1 MNFEKPIDRLSRH
14 LLKLPRVVKR
24 LLVLLLDA
32 TFCVLTV
39 WLAYYLRIGE
49 FISLSSQT
57 EFAVGANLAIGIS
70 IVLSFPIFLVA
81 GLYRAVFRYSS
92 LPALVSI
99 AWAVGLFGIFFAVI
113 FTVIGM
119 DGVPRTVGIIQPI
132 LLFLFVGASRAFA
145 RFWLGDQHKR
155 VLRRAARQ
163 KVLIYGAGHAGQHVA
178 AALAN
183 DSDLR
188 IVGFLDDDKY
198 LHDQMIN
205 GRQVYNPKN
214 LASIVRSLR
223 VSHVLLAMPSIPRY
237 RRHEILNEIRRVQV
251 SVRSVPGVS
260 DLAQGRISFSDLRE
274 LDLDDLLGRETAAPI
289 QALLAKNVIGKTIA
303 VTGAGGSIGGELCR
317 QIMSIGPSKL
327 ILIEQSEF
335 SLYEIHKELDE
346 RYSNANAELI
356 PILASVQD
364 ESRMQDILFRWQPST
379 LYHAAAYKHV
389 PLVEYNSAEG
399 IKNNVLGTLCTA
411 KAAIAARVSDFVL
424 ISTDKAVRP
433 TSIMGA
439 SKRLAEMILQ
449 GLAELRP
456 VTTFSIV
463 RFGNV
468 LDSSGSVVPKF
479 RQQIRSGGPVTVT
492 HPEVTRFFMT
502 IPEAAQLVIQAGAMA
517 DGGDVFVLNMGNPI
531 YILDLA
537 RRMVELSGLTV
548 RDKDNL
554 EGDIEIQF
562 TGLRPGEKLYEEPLT
577 VDNPGQTIH
586 PRIFRAREGF
596 VPWAELTG
604 QLAPLEVAI
613 RNNDVT
619 SIRRRMEEIVQ
630 GYAPQGKMVDSLLA
644 NSE

>member
-1 MNFEKPIDRLSRH
+1 MNFDKPINRLSRY
-14 LLKLPRVVKR
+14 LLKLPRAVKR

-32 TFCVLTV
+32 SLCVLTV

-57 EFAVGANLAIGIS
+57 EFAVGATLAIGIS
-70 IVLSFPIFLVA
+70 IVLSLPIFLVA
-81 GLYRAVFRYSS
+81 GLYSAVFRYSS
-92 LPALVSI
+92 WPALLSI

-113 FTVIGM
+113 FTVIGV

-132 LLFLFVGASRAFA
+132 LLLFFVGASRAFA
-145 RFWLGDQHKR
+145 RFWLGDQYGR
-155 VLRRAARQ
+155 VLGRAARQ
-163 KVLIYGAGHAGQHVA
+163 KVLIYGAGHAGQQVA
-178 AALAN
+178 SALA
-183 DSDLR
+183 SGSELQV
-188 IVGFLDDDKY
+188 VGFLDDEKY
-198 LHDQMIN
+198 LHGQMIN
-205 GRQVYNPKN
+205 GRRVYNPTD
-214 LASIVRSLR
+214 LAPVVRLLGIK
-223 VSHVLLAMPSIPRY
+223 HVLLAMPSISRH
-237 RRHEILNEIRRVQV
+237 RRNEILNEIRRVQV
-251 SVRSVPGVS
+251 SVRTVPSVS
-260 DLAQGRISFSDLRE
+260 DLAQGKISFSELRE
-274 LDLDDLLGRETAAPI
+274 LDLDDLLGREIAIPT
-289 QALLAKNVIGKTIA
+289 QALLAKNVIGKTVA

-327 ILIEQSEF
+327 LLIEQSEF

-389 PLVEYNSAEG
+389 HLVEYNSAEG

-433 TSIMGA
+433 TNIMGA

-456 VTTFSIV
+456 VTNFSIV

-479 RQQIRSGGPVTVT
+479 RQQIRNGGPVTVT

-517 DGGDVFVLNMGNPI
+517 DRGDVFVLNMGNPI

-537 RRMVELSGLTV
+537 RRMIELSGLTV

-554 EGDIEIQF
+554 EGDIEIKF
-562 TGLRPGEKLYEEPLT
+562 TGLRSGEKLYEEPLT
-577 VDNPGQTIH
+577 ADNPGQTIH
-586 PRIFRAREGF
+586 PRIFRAREDF
-596 VPWAELTG
+596 VPWAELTR
-604 QLAPLEVAI
+604 QLAPLEIAI
-613 RNNDVT
+613 KNNDVA
-619 SIRRRMEEIVQ
+619 SIRCQMEKIVP
-630 GYAPQGKMVDSLLA
+630 GYAPQGGIVDALLA
-644 NSE
+644 NL

>member
-1 MNFEKPIDRLSRH
+1 MNFNKPNSRLSRH
-14 LLKLPRVVKR
+14 LLKLPRAIKR

-32 TFCVLTV
+32 SLCVLTV
-39 WLAYYLRIGE
+39 WLAYYLRLGE

-57 EFAVGANLAIGIS
+57 ELAVGATFAIGIS
-70 IVLSFPIFLVA
+70 IVLSLPIFLVA

-92 LPALVSI
+92 WPALLSI

-113 FTVIGM
+113 FTVIGV
-119 DGVPRTVGIIQPI
+119 DSVPRTVGIIQPI
-132 LLFLFVGASRAFA
+132 LLLFFVGASRALA
-145 RFWLGDQHKR
+145 RLWLGDQYR
-155 VLRRAARQ
+155 GVLGRAARQ
-163 KVLIYGAGHAGQHVA
+163 KVLIYGAGHAGQQLA
-178 AALAN
+178 SALARG
-183 DSDLR
+183 SELQV
-188 IVGFLDDDKY
+188 VGFFDDEKY
-198 LHDQMIN
+198 LHGQMIN
-205 GRQVYNPKN
+205 GRRVYNPQD
-214 LASIVRSLR
+214 LAPVVRLLGIK
-223 VSHVLLAMPSIPRY
+223 HVLLAMPSISRH
-237 RRHEILNEIRRVQV
+237 RRNEILNEIRRVQV
-251 SVRSVPGVS
+251 SVRTVPSVS
-260 DLAQGRISFSDLRE
+260 DLAQGRISFSELRE
-274 LDLDDLLGRETAAPI
+274 LDLDDLLGREIATPI
-289 QALLAKNVIGKTIA
+289 RALLAKNVIGKTVA
-303 VTGAGGSIGGELCR
+303 VTGAGGSIGGELCQ

-327 ILIEQSEF
+327 LLIEQSEF
-335 SLYEIHKELDE
+335 SLYKIHKELDE
-346 RYSNANAELI
+346 RYPNANVEII

-433 TSIMGA
+433 TNIMGA

-456 VTTFSIV
+456 VTNFSIV

-517 DGGDVFVLNMGNPI
+517 DRGDVFVLNMGNPI

-537 RRMVELSGLTV
+537 RRMIELSGLTV

-562 TGLRPGEKLYEEPLT
+562 TGLRSGEKLYEEPLT
-577 VDNPGQTIH
+577 ADNPGLTLH
-586 PRIFRAREGF
+586 PRIFRAREDF
-596 VPWAELTG
+596 VPWAELTR
-604 QLAPLEVAI
+604 QLAPLEIAI
-613 RNNDVT
+613 KNNDVA
-619 SIRRRMEEIVQ
+619 SIRCQMAKIVP
-630 GYAPQGKMVDSLLA
+630 GYAPQGGIVDALLA
-644 NSE
+644 NLE

>member
-1 MNFEKPIDRLSRH
+1 MLSRH
-14 LLKLPRVVKR
+14 LLKLPRAVKR

-32 TFCVLTV
+32 SLCVLTV

-57 EFAVGANLAIGIS
+57 ELAVGANLAIGIS
-70 IVLSFPIFLVA
+70 IVLFFPIFLVT
-81 GLYRAVFRYSS
+81 GLYSAVFRYSS
-92 LPALVSI
+92 WPAVLSI
-99 AWAVGLFGIFFAVI
+99 AWAVGLYGVLFAVVI
-113 FTVIGM
+113 TVIGV
-119 DGVPRTVGIIQPI
+119 DGVPRTVGLIQPLL
-132 LLFLFVGASRAFA
+132 LLFFVGGSRVSA
-145 RFWLGDQHKR
+145 RFLLGDKYRR
-155 VLRRAARQ
+155 VLGRAAQ
-163 KVLIYGAGHAGQHVA
+163 LTVLIYGAGHAGQQLA
-178 AALAN
+178 SALA
-183 DSDLR
+183 SGSELQ
-188 IVGFLDDDKY
+188 IVGFLDDDKH
-198 LHDQMIN
+198 LHGQMIN
-205 GRQVYNPKN
+205 GKRVYNPKN
-214 LASIVRSLR
+214 LASVVRLLGIK
-223 VSHVLLAMPSIPRY
+223 HVLLAMPSISRY
-237 RRHEILNEIRRVQV
+237 RRHEILNDIRSVQV
-251 SVRSVPGVS
+251 SVRSVPSVS

-274 LDLDDLLGRETAAPI
+274 LDLDDLLGRETATPI
-289 QALLAKNVIGKTIA
+289 QALLAKNVIGKTVA

-327 ILIEQSEF
+327 LLIEQSEF
-335 SLYEIHKELDE
+335 LLYEIHKELSE
-346 RYSNANAELI
+346 KYSNANAELI

-364 ESRMQDILFRWQPST
+364 ESRMQGILFRWQPST

-411 KAAIAARVSDFVL
+411 KAAIAAKVSDFVL

-433 TSIMGA
+433 TNVMGA

-456 VTTFSIV
+456 VTNFSIV

-479 RQQIRSGGPVTVT
+479 RQQIGSGGPVTVT

-502 IPEAAQLVIQAGAMA
+502 IQEAAQLVIQAGAMA

-537 RRMVELSGLTV
+537 RRMIELSGLTV
-548 RDKDNL
+548 RDKDNRK
-554 EGDIEIQF
+554 GDIEIQF

-577 VDNPGQTIH
+577 ADNPVQTIH

-604 QLAPLEVAI
+604 HLAPLETAI
-613 RNNDVT
+613 RNNDVI
-619 SIRRRMEEIVQ
+619 SIRRRMEEIVP
-630 GYAPQGKMVDSLLA
+630 GYAPSGGMVDSLLA